1 MANMQEKK
9 FSAMQCTPKGSGCMA
24 ACLPK
29 QGRGG
34 TLSSQAEL
42 FCFSE
47 KAHGSLEQGTYYGNE
62 DADWMLKSSF
72 LNLIALPSRVKPW
85 QHGCTCLNTRT
96 NFDVLKDPNKPE
108 KGRYVCLKKIFERLF
123 SGDVYSK
130 PIPLLSSRPRLNPF
144 VHVAIVQL
152 RTRRFTYQR
161 SEDTASDWAFERFI
175 ELLSIRHIQRC
186 SPVIY

>member
-62 DADWMLKSSF
+62 DADWMLK
-72 LNLIALPSRVKPW
+72 ALS
-85 QHGCTCLNTRT
+85 
-96 NFDVLKDPNKPE
+96 
-108 KGRYVCLKKIFERLF
+108 
-123 SGDVYSK
+123 
-130 PIPLLSSRPRLNPF
+130 
-144 VHVAIVQL
+144 
-152 RTRRFTYQR
+152 
-161 SEDTASDWAFERFI
+161 
-175 ELLSIRHIQRC
+175 
-186 SPVIY
+186 